1 MIHPLVPACTLVAA
15 SAAMIPITLGFQGP
29 RRPEPD
35 MPITAA
41 ARTEV
46 IDNVIQELKKSYVF
60 PKIAD
65 EIETALREQQKN
77 KEFDKIESSNAFAAA
92 LTDHLQAIS
101 HDKHMRVRY
110 HADPIPKDDGGGED
124 HGPSPEQIQEMR
136 ARGRA
141 MNFGFEKVE
150 RLSGNIGYLDLRGF
164 QPPMFAG
171 ETAAAAMGFL
181 ANTDALIIDLR
192 KNGGGAPDM
201 VQFMCSYLFPGDG
214 VHLNDLYF
222 RPVDETRQ
230 FWTLP
235 YVPGQRY
242 LDKDVYVLT
251 SHYTFSGAE
260 EFTYNLKNLKRA
272 TIVGETTGGG
282 ANPGGSERVS
292 EHFEVFVPSGRAIN
306 PITKTNWEG
315 TGVEPDVKVDAA
327 EALATAH
334 SMALE
339 KIVEKTTDARRR
351 EALQEA
357 LADLKKEAREAK
369 SPK

>member
-1 MIHPLVPACTLVAA
+1 MIHLSLPSIALAAALVTLIPPTPAL
-15 SAAMIPITLGFQGP
+15 QGP

-46 IDNVIQELKKSYVF
+46 IDNVIQALKKSYVF
-60 PKIAD
+60 PKVAD
-65 EIETALREQQKN
+65 EIETALRAQQKN
-77 KEFDKIESSNAFAAA
+77 KEFDKIDSSNAFATT
-92 LTDHLQAIS
+92 LTERVQAIS

-110 HADPIPKDDGGGED
+110 RAEPIPKDDGEEREPTP
-124 HGPSPEQIQEMR
+124 HEIEEMR
-136 ARGRA
+136 ARGGSQ
-141 MNFGFEKVE
+141 NFGFEKVE
-150 RLSGNIGYLDLRGF
+150 RLAGNVGYLDLRGF

-171 ETAAAAMGFL
+171 DTAAGAMNFL

-192 KNGGGAPDM
+192 KNGGGTPAM
-201 VQFMCSYLFPGDG
+201 VQFLCSYFFGGEG

-222 RPVDETRQ
+222 RPRDETRQ

-235 YVPGQRY
+235 YVPGKRY

-251 SHYTFSGAE
+251 SGRTFSAAE
-260 EFTYNLKNLKRA
+260 EFTYNMKSLKRA

-315 TGVEPDVKVDAA
+315 TGVEPDVKASAA
-327 EALATAH
+327 DALATAH
-334 SMALE
+334 SLALE
-339 KIVEKTTDARRR
+339 KIVEKTSDARRR

-369 SPK
+369 SAK